1 MKQLVVLGPVFAVAL
16 GLAPA
21 AHASLIL
28 QGLTPISG
36 AGIGSEPTI
45 LTIQS
50 SGAAT
55 TETGCVGFNNLLGGT
70 MTAGGTCT
78 GSSIDVKTGA
88 SQTSTATLSAI
99 GNGTVNASTFSVIF
113 NADQPAGGAITLSG
127 LNVAFYSPTGSLLFQ
142 SGGVSCTA
150 AGLTNCAFP
159 TTISGVGGAGY
170 QFKLDSA
177 QAAAA
182 ATAGAFNNPN
192 NIVGLS
198 ASASNATGGPETFF
212 LAQVNANSTTVPE
225 PTTMLLMGIGLIGLA
240 FARKAVRS

>member
-1 MKQLVVLGPVFAVAL
+1 MIGAM
-16 GLAPA
+16 LAITPI
-21 AHASLIL
+21 AHASLVL

-55 TETGCVGFNNLLGGT
+55 TETGCVSFNNVLGAT
-70 MTAGGTCT
+70 MSGAGVCT
-78 GSSIDVKTGA
+78 GSSGDVKTGA

-113 NADQPAGGAITLSG
+113 NADQPSGGPITLTG
-127 LNVAFYSPTGSLLFQ
+127 LTVSFYSPTGTLLFQ
-142 SGGVSCTA
+142 SGAVSCTA

-159 TTISGVGGAGY
+159 TTINGIGGAGY
-170 QFKLDSA
+170 QFKLDST
-177 QAAAA
+177 QANA
-182 ATAGAFNNPN
+182 ATLAGAFGNMN

-198 ASASNATGGPETFF
+198 ASASSTAGGPETFF
-212 LAQVNANSTTVPE
+212 LAQVGQNSAVPE
-225 PTTMLLMGIGLIGLA
+225 PATMLLMGAGLIGLA
-240 FARKAVRS
+240 FVGKRRSSN

>member
-55 TETGCVGFNNLLGGT
+55 TETGCVGFNNLLGSA
-70 MTAGGTCT
+70 MNAGGTCT
-78 GSSIDVKTGA
+78 GSSGDVKTGA

-99 GNGTVNASTFSVIF
+99 GNGAVTASTFSVIF
-113 NADQPAGGAITLSG
+113 NADEPAGGGITLSG
-127 LNVAFYSPTGSLLFQ
+127 LNVAFYSPTGTLLFQ